1 MCLVFLC
8 TINTF
13 DITFAFQRV
22 ALTFSKSF
30 SMRFIKRLFIV
41 FFIIITIF
49 LAAGIIISF
58 VYSDEVKQKIVAEIN
73 KSLKTE
79 ISVGEVNFSVIRKFP
94 NASLEFRDVLIKPVH
109 SFNKK
114 DFPGHSVDTL
124 ISAKRLFLEFNL
136 KSLITKKYTIRSI
149 QLEEGLVN
157 VMVDAQGN
165 ENFRFWEERDDRQDS
180 DFKIDLQDLRIF
192 NVDLFFS
199 NHLSELSIQT
209 HINRILLNGN
219 FSAFQY
225 RLKGS
230 TDLIVKDFINGNFT
244 ISGLFPVSA
253 MVELDVNGDLFKIS
267 QGQLNFGKM
276 RFLTE
281 GEYYGGGINRIDIS
295 VVGDGLDLKTAS
307 SFLSGEYLEF
317 VNNYNP
323 YGSVIFSA
331 RMHGRYSRNER
342 PSVAGDFALQDAGLS
357 RKGVRTKLHGVSVRG
372 SFSNG
377 KLASPLSYS
386 FELESFAG
394 FIGNSPFRGNMKI
407 ENLITPYLRGNV
419 LFDGSVGELVD
430 FYKPSAV
437 ESAAGQMKLGISVN
451 GYLEKLSELSLENIP
466 QIFPEVK
473 VEITDGSLFL
483 NEKPW
488 QFEGINGKMHLT
500 RKLVFDN
507 LSFINRGNNFVI
519 SGELFSDAGYVF
531 RKGANLNMKGSVHS
545 GYLNLDVLLPDV
557 ETRTEDKKV
566 LMFPE
571 KLFTNVSFSCDEFI
585 FRDFRAK
592 NIRGIVNY
600 KPRMFTLN
608 SITFLSMDGSV
619 TGGGAII
626 QKLNNDFL
634 FQAQTSFE
642 NINISDLFFSF
653 NNFSQDFITNKHL
666 KGSLSGTLNFISEWN
681 NDFALITEKIVA
693 DSKIQITGGELV
705 NFAPMTSLS
714 RFIEVEELR
723 HVRFSKLQNEIFIRN
738 QIVTIPSMEI
748 QSSAFNMTIS
758 GTHSFNN
765 QFNYRLRV
773 LLSDVLFAKAKK
785 AKKENEQYAIIE
797 DDGVGRTILPL
808 VISGTPDDF
817 KVNYDRRAAVEIIRQ
832 GFEEEKKTL
841 RKILNEEFGWFSKDS
856 VGAKSKDVQQKV
868 PSYKIEWDEEEKKVA
883 IPPTQVTK
891 KDAVKKQFQIT
902 WDEDEKQDTI
912 KRKKSF

>member
-1 MCLVFLC
+1 
-8 TINTF
+8 
-13 DITFAFQRV
+13 
-22 ALTFSKSF
+22 
-30 SMRFIKRLFIV
+30 MRFIKRLFIV
-41 FFIIITIF
+41 FFIIIAVF
-49 LAAGIIISF
+49 LVAGISISLI
-58 VYSDEVKQKIVAEIN
+58 YSDEVKQKIVAEIN
-73 KSLKTE
+73 KGLKTE
-79 ISVGEVNFSVIRKFP
+79 ISVGEVYFSVIRRFP
-94 NASLEFRDVLIKPVH
+94 NASLEFRDVLIKPLH

-114 DFPGHSVDTL
+114 DFAAHSPDTL
-124 ISAKRLFLEFNL
+124 ISVKRLFLEFNL
-136 KSLITKKYTIRSI
+136 KSLITKKYTIKSI
-149 QLEEGLVN
+149 QIEEGLVN
-157 VMVDAQGN
+157 VMVDSLGK
-165 ENFRFWEERDDRQDS
+165 ENFRFWEERDDSQDS

-199 NHLSELSIQT
+199 NSLSELSIQS
-209 HINRILLNGN
+209 HINRVLLNGN

-230 TDLIVKDFINGNFT
+230 TDLIVKDFVNGSFK

-267 QGQLNFGKM
+267 QGQLNVGKM
-276 RFLTE
+276 KFLTE

-295 VVGDGLDLKTAS
+295 VVGDGLDLNTVS
-307 SFLSGEYLEF
+307 SLLSGKYLDF
-317 VNNYNP
+317 VDNYNP

-357 RKGVRTKLHGVSVRG
+357 RRGVLTKIHGVSVRG

-377 KLASPLSYS
+377 RLSHPLSYS

-407 ENLITPYLRGNV
+407 ENLITPYLKGNI
-419 LFDGSVGELVD
+419 LFDGSVWELVD

-437 ESAAGQMKLGISVN
+437 ESADGQMKLGISVN
-451 GYLEKLSELSLENIP
+451 GYLEKLRELSLENLP
-466 QIFPEVK
+466 QVFPEVK

-488 QFEGINGKMHLT
+488 EFESINGKMHLT

-507 LSFINRGNNFVI
+507 LSFINRGNNFVL

-531 RKGANLNMKGSVHS
+531 RKGANLNMRGSVHS
-545 GYLNLDVLLPDV
+545 GFLNLDVLLPDV

-566 LMFPE
+566 LLFPE

-585 FRDFRAK
+585 FRDFMAK
-592 NIRGIVNY
+592 NIKGNVSY

-608 SITFLSMDGSV
+608 SITLLSMDGIV

-626 QKLNNDFL
+626 QKMNNDFL

-642 NINISDLFFSF
+642 NINMSDLFFSF
-653 NNFSQDFITNKHL
+653 DNFSQDFITNKHL

-681 NDFALITEKIVA
+681 NDFSLFAEKIVA

-705 NFAPMTSLS
+705 NFEPMTSLS
-714 RFIEVEELR
+714 RFIEVEELK

-797 DDGVGRTILPL
+797 DDGVGRTFLPL
-808 VISGTPDDF
+808 VISGTPDDY
-817 KVNYDRRAAVEIIRQ
+817 KINYDRRAAAEIIRQ

-856 VGAKSKDVQQKV
+856 VATKSKDLQQKV
-868 PSYKIEWDEEEKKVA
+868 PTYKIEWDEEEKKET
-883 IPPTQVTK
+883 IPPTQVK
-891 KDAVKKQFQIT
+891 KDTVKKQFQIT
-902 WDEDEKQDTI
+902 WDEEEKQDTT
-912 KRKKSF
+912 KRKEFF